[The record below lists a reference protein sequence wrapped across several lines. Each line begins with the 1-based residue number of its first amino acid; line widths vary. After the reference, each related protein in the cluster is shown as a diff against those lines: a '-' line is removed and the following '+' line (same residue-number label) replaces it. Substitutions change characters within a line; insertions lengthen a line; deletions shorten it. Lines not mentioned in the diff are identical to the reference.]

1 MRSDFQANGI
11 ITLTTDFGH
20 RGPFVGT
27 MKGVIYSR
35 FLDARIVDLTNEAH
49 VHWPAEAG
57 FWIARCYH
65 YFPPGTVHLGVVDP
79 GVGTDRSFIVA
90 FGDGHA
96 FLGPDNGLLAE
107 VVEKT
112 GANVHLMT
120 EDLLKKYQLPT
131 VSDTFHGRDIFAPVA
146 AALASRV
153 LTEVNCGLLIDN
165 IVPSLLEHP
174 EIRGGVLS
182 GVVVTTD
189 HFGNLIT
196 NIEKSEIQ
204 NFSDPVVSIGGHE
217 INFQRTY
224 SNVTPGTFLALF
236 NSSNVVEVACAEQ
249 NASQLLS
256 MQQGAPVQVYER
268 QV

>member
-1 MRSDFQANGI
+1 MDSTFRANGI

-27 MKGVIYSR
+27 MKGVIFSR
-35 FLDARIVDLTNEAH
+35 FAEARIVDLTNEAH

-65 YFPPGTVHLGVVDP
+65 YFPPGTVHLGIVDP
-79 GVGTDRSFIVA
+79 GVGTDRSLIVA
-90 FGDGHA
+90 FGDGHI

-112 GANVHLMT
+112 KANVHLMT
-120 EDLLKKYQLPT
+120 KDLLKLYQLPN

-146 AALASRV
+146 AALASGT
-153 LTEVNCGLLIDN
+153 LTEANSGPLIDD

-174 EIRGGVLS
+174 EIRGGILS

-196 NIEKSEIQ
+196 NIEKDKIQ
-204 NFSDPVVSIGGHE
+204 VFSDPIVSVGGHE
-217 INFQRTY
+217 IDFQKTY
-224 SNVTPGTFLALF
+224 GNVTPGTFLALF
-236 NSSNVVEVACAEQ
+236 NSSNVLEVACAEQ

-268 QV
+268 QF